1 MCSSRQYPG
10 PFLTATPD
18 GKDLFYGGSMEN
30 FHVPSPPLTEGIPTM
45 GGVGWN
51 YALCKKPSGQPP
63 THFIIF
69 IISFHK
75 NCTLEIDVQPQLRDN
90 KNTGTHVK
98 KKKNMCTTNKLFCTI
113 CCLFTFP
120 LDLCSLIFSLKL
132 SDIVNY

>member
-1 MCSSRQYPG
+1 
-10 PFLTATPD
+10 
-18 GKDLFYGGSMEN
+18 MEN

-45 GGVGWN
+45 GGGGGMCWN

-69 IISFHK
+69 IISFHE

-98 KKKNMCTTNKLFCTI
+98 KKKHVHNKQTVLYNLLSFH
-113 CCLFTFP
+113 
-120 LDLCSLIFSLKL
+120 FSFRL
-132 SDIVNY
+132 V